1 MVSFRLMPKMM
12 KVSLLDPGTISM
24 PMVSPHQPGLEV
36 LTFCWN
42 TRVQRV
48 QSGMVSA
55 GFLLVSLTHVS
66 SQLSNIFL
74 M

>member
-1 MVSFRLMPKMM
+1 MPEMT
-12 KVSLLDPGTISM
+12 KVSLLDPGTMSM
-24 PMVSPHQPGLEV
+24 PMVFPRQPGPEA

-42 TRVQRV
+42 TIVLKIL
-48 QSGMVSA
+48 SGMVSA

-66 SQLSNIFL
+66 VQLSNIFL